1 MRNDFESD
9 YLMHHGILGQKWYH
23 RNGPPYPLDAKDHSA
38 AEKKAGW
45 MKSLSGAIKDHKKKK
60 QRTKALEKAR
70 QVRAEN
76 AKKTAEK
83 AAYED
88 EKQKVLKSGKASEIL
103 KYKGDLTNQELQSAV
118 ARLDWEKRLSEI
130 SAKEQKTNWDKMDD
144 LMNKVGKVTDYVN
157 KSVNAYDA
165 IKRATK
171 IFDGGKDNKDKEKKE
186 RDEMMDKIVN
196 SRNIKLIKKYAPLM
210 TNKEL
215 NAAMKGVD
223 YKKELEEDY
232 KSEKELK
239 KEANKAE
246 KEARKAEKKE
256 QRKAEKEKERQREID
271 EFYNGP
277 EWPEDEDDDDE
288 ERRKKRK

>member
-1 MRNDFESD
+1 MRNDFESN
-9 YLMHHGILGQKWYH
+9 YLMHHGILGMRWGQ

-45 MKSLSGAIKDHKKKK
+45 MKSLSGAVKDHKRKKK
-60 QRTKALEKAR
+60 QAKALEKAR
-70 QVRAEN
+70 QVRAE
-76 AKKTAEK
+76 KK
-83 AAYED
+83 AYED
-88 EKQKVLKSGKASEIL
+88 EKQKALKSGKASEIL
-103 KYKGDLTNQELQSAV
+103 KFKGDLTNQELQSAV
-118 ARLDWEKRLSEI
+118 ARLDWEKRLGEI

-157 KSVNAYDA
+157 KTANAYDA
-165 IKRATK
+165 IKRVTK
-171 IFDGGKDNKDKEKKE
+171 IFDGDKDKQKDKEKKE

-232 KSEKELK
+232 KSEKQLK

-246 KEARKAEKKE
+246 REAARQEKKE
-256 QRKAEKEKERQREID
+256 KRKAEKEKERQREID

-277 EWPEDEDDDDE
+277 EWPEDDDDE
-288 ERRKKRK
+288 ERRRKKR

>member
-45 MKSLSGAIKDHKKKK
+45 MKSLTGAIKDHKKKK

-70 QVRAEN
+70 QVRAE
-76 AKKTAEK
+76 KK
-83 AAYED
+83 AYED
-88 EKQKVLKSGKASEIL
+88 EKQKALKSGKASEIL

-118 ARLDWEKRLSEI
+118 ARLDWEKRLGEI

-171 IFDGGKDNKDKEKKE
+171 IFDSSKDNKDKEKKE

-246 KEARKAEKKE
+246 KEAARQEKKE
-256 QRKAEKEKERQREID
+256 KRKAEKEKERQREID

-277 EWPEDEDDDDE
+277 EWPEDEDDDE

>member
-1 MRNDFESD
+1 MRNDFESN
-9 YLMHHGILGQKWYH
+9 YLMHHGILGMRWGQ

-45 MKSLSGAIKDHKKKK
+45 MKSLSGAIKDHKRKKK
-60 QRTKALEKAR
+60 QAKALEKAR
-70 QVRAEN
+70 QVRAE
-76 AKKTAEK
+76 KK
-83 AAYED
+83 AYED
-88 EKQKVLKSGKASEIL
+88 EKQKALKSGKASEIL
-103 KYKGDLTNQELQSAV
+103 KFKGDLTNQELQSAV
-118 ARLDWEKRLSEI
+118 ARLDWEKRLGEI

-157 KSVNAYDA
+157 KTANAYDA
-165 IKRATK
+165 IKRVTK
-171 IFDGGKDNKDKEKKE
+171 IFDGDKDKQKDKEKKE

-232 KSEKELK
+232 KSEKQLK

-246 KEARKAEKKE
+246 REAARQEKKE
-256 QRKAEKEKERQREID
+256 KRKAEKEKERQREID

-277 EWPEDEDDDDE
+277 EWPEDDDDE
-288 ERRKKRK
+288 ERRRKKK